1 MAGKPLIVA
10 VQGELGSNS
19 ELAAREY
26 FEAGQID
33 ILPCRSFEDLF
44 AAVEAGR
51 AGAAM
56 APVENSLAG
65 SIHDVWDL
73 FCENPSIPA
82 TGEIRLRV
90 VHCLIG
96 LPGATLADIR
106 RVRSHPQAL
115 AQCGDYLCA
124 LDGVEVEAVYDT
136 AGAVQIIKFE
146 DCRREAAIAS
156 AQAAA
161 DHDMQILAKDLSAA
175 DNFTR
180 FLVLGDGAAS
190 ASAPR
195 EQVQTNVKTTV
206 VLEMEQAA
214 AGLPAVLGVLAQN
227 GIEVLKVET
236 HKRVGRPWAYRVY
249 LEFAGAAQPA
259 IDEITDL
266 VADVC
271 VVGTYPTGVAAEPRL
286 HRR

>member
-51 AGAAM
+51 AGAAI

-82 TGEIRLRV
+82 TGEIRLCV

-180 FLVLGDGAAS
+180 FLVLGDGTAS

-259 IDEITDL
+259 IDEIADL

-271 VVGTYPTGVAAEPRL
+271 VVGTYPTGVTAEPRL